1 MDGISTKSSGIFN
14 ALKGTSM
21 AREAHAQY
29 GNEIIPKS
37 LCDQIV
43 GDQVWKRDNLSPMD
57 WTIPLPGACQQ
68 ELDEVV
74 RWIRK
79 HPQPVQHLAPET
91 FSLTACGDIMAQ
103 VRRQLAHGVGLA
115 VLDRVPVERYS
126 VTENKAVG
134 WLLARLMGQV
144 VAQAWDGTTLYD
156 VKDSGKS
163 LGYGV
168 RRSVTNLAQPF
179 HTDGGWLW
187 MPPAY
192 VGLFCLQAAQV
203 GGESRFVSLMTVHNE
218 MWRQHPDLL
227 TRLYRPFCWDRQAEH
242 GPDDIRF
249 CKHPVYQYDGHTLT
263 ARYYEHYIVN
273 GQKLAGVPLDRMG
286 AEALAAMR
294 AIIDAPGNCVEFRME
309 TGQLQYINNRQF
321 AHARTAFR
329 DAEGRQA
336 QRHMLRLWNR
346 DEGTSHL
353 EGCFS
358 SQTAAQ

>member
-1 MDGISTKSSGIFN
+1 
-14 ALKGTSM
+14 M
-21 AREAHAQY
+21 AREAHAQC
-29 GNEIIPKS
+29 GDEIIPKS
-37 LCDQIV
+37 PCDEIV
-43 GDQVWKRDNLSPMD
+43 DDQVWKRDNLSPMD
-57 WTIPLPGACQQ
+57 WTIPLPEACQR
-68 ELDEVV
+68 ELDAVV

-79 HPQPVQHLAPET
+79 HPQPVQHLTPET
-91 FSLTACGDIMAQ
+91 FPLTACGDVMAQ

-126 VTENKAVG
+126 VTENKAIG
-134 WLLARLMGQV
+134 WLLARLMGRV

-192 VGLFCLQAAQV
+192 VGLFCLQAAHE

-227 TRLYRPFCWDRQAEH
+227 ARLYRPFWWDRQAEH

-249 CKHPVYQYDGHTLT
+249 CRHPVYLYDGDTLMT
-263 ARYYEHYIVN
+263 RYYEDYIHS
-273 GQKLAGVPLDRMG
+273 GHKLAGEPLDDVG

-294 AIIDAPGNCVEFRME
+294 AIIDAPVNWIELRME

-321 AHARTAFR
+321 AHARTAFL
-329 DAEGRQA
+329 DTGGRQA
-336 QRHMLRLWNR
+336 QRHMVRLWNR
-346 DEGTSHL
+346 NEGSPHL
-353 EGCFS
+353 EGCMPHHS
-358 SQTAAQ
+358 PVERPA